1 MRRGAAIRFVF
12 LTAWAWSAA
21 PVASQEPGP
30 GAIVPADEHLLT
42 WLGLETGDT
51 LLYERE
57 SGERFCVEVGRPRD
71 LNGRSWAALR
81 GLPWPGLASDSQILL
96 PLDGTLDLGVIRTPG
111 PRPRASQLLELSGV
125 PLLPYD
131 VPPHVDP
138 FRGLPDGWHAIGD
151 PADPHAL
158 LYTWCGACMDA
169 GTRIRLEKGRGI
181 TRVDTITIAGAE
193 RLTLVEGGCSPSG
206 GVQFQVEIEPAQP
219 RTP

>member
-1 MRRGAAIRFVF
+1 MRRGAAIGFGF
-12 LTAWAWSAA
+12 LVGWAWGAA
-21 PVASQEPGP
+21 PAMAQKPEPG
-30 GAIVPADEHLLT
+30 AVVPVGEHLLA

-57 SGERFCVEVGRPRD
+57 GGERFCVEVGRPRE
-71 LNGRSWAALR
+71 LGGRPWAALR
-81 GLPWPGLASDSQILL
+81 GLPWPGLASDSQVLL

-111 PRPRASQLLELSGV
+111 PRPRASELLELPGAE
-125 PLLPYD
+125 LLPYD
-131 VPPHVDP
+131 IPPHVDP
-138 FRGLPDGWHAIGD
+138 LRGLPDGWHAIGD
-151 PADPHAL
+151 PADPRAL

-193 RLTLVEGGCSPSG
+193 RLTLVEGACSPSA
-206 GVQFQVEIEPAQP
+206 GVQFQVGIEPAPP